1 MNPCPVPTKK
11 TIRTY
16 IREADNYASKYERAK
31 SDAEKSGNPLPDPT
45 PWNGLPVLSAET
57 EVFSLP
63 SQVRQVRG
71 FESLYFYENI
81 YGLRE
86 YRFFATADGYDSGF
100 YLSDRERNV
109 QPGSLKINHL
119 LDFDK
124 SSFRSGR
131 KLVLPEDYIRRLPVF
146 VILSD
151 GSRVSVYSVFTE
163 REDQSNE

>member
-109 QPGSLKINHL
+109 QPGSLRINHL
-119 LDFDK
+119 LDFDR

-151 GSRVSVYSVFTE
+151 GSKVSVYSVFTE